1 MVIQWKV
8 SLNTPILNQLNQ
20 NSEIWI
26 RKILFESKEK
36 NVVCNLETLTA
47 KNEKVGVVDV
57 QVSQQKK

>member
-1 MVIQWKV
+1 M
-8 SLNTPILNQLNQ
+8 
-20 NSEIWI
+20 
-26 RKILFESKEK
+26 LFESKEK